1 MSTRLLVSLC
11 AATGALLLPTGAQA
25 RYVHRHL
32 VVASIARALPANSP
46 ETVVQD
52 DAVLLHGT
60 DAQITDALGK
70 IRALGIDRVRVTAGW
85 SVIAPQPDSAQRP
98 TFDDTDP
105 AAYPPGNWDNL
116 DRIVKM
122 ADAVGVKVMI
132 DIAFWAPRWATQSR
146 PDETIRLRTNIDPV
160 LYAHFA
166 TAVARRYSG
175 TWTPPAPPANQPPP
189 QPEPSPDGNFLTQL
203 FGGGKSSPPPPP
215 AAPVATTPPPV
226 ALPAVDIFTIW
237 NEPNHP
243 GFLAPQW
250 TTENGHLVPHS
261 ADIYRAMVR
270 AAYPAIKAVAPNARV
285 LIGATSSGGATQ
297 PGHSGV
303 TPMKF
308 LRRFACVDDRWRPI
322 TTGSCAGFT
331 TIPGDGWSHHPYS
344 LRTLPD
350 AIPHDPDKLPV
361 ANTASLLGALHRLVV
376 AGRLAPANQDLYMTE
391 YGYETSPPDPQAVFG
406 PGRQAQ
412 LLSWAEFIATR
423 SPRVRMWPQFQLIDR
438 PGDPAGPTMRAF
450 GDWQSGLYYADW
462 SPKPAAATYR
472 TPTFA
477 ACVDRGGR
485 RRVMVWG
492 RVREGQR
499 AAVTLDREV
508 LRAHSA
514 AVRPVAH
521 IATVPADR
529 ELLRFVSYVRGA
541 RYRLTWATAQGTL
554 AGPAVAPVDCGG
566 S

>member
-1 MSTRLLVSLC
+1 MSRRLLISLC
-11 AATGALLLPTGAQA
+11 AATGALLLPAGAQA
-25 RYVHRHL
+25 RYLHRHL
-32 VVASIARALPANSP
+32 AVASIARALPAASP

-60 DAQITDALGK
+60 DAQIADALGK
-70 IRALGIDRVRVTAGW
+70 IRAVGVGRVRVTAGW

-98 TFDDTDP
+98 AFDDTDP

-116 DRIVKM
+116 DRIVRM
-122 ADAVGVKVMI
+122 ADAAGIRVMI

-175 TWTPPAPPANQPPP
+175 TWTPPAPPVGQPPP
-189 QPEPSPDGNFLTQL
+189 QPEPSPDGNFLTKL
-203 FGGGKSSPPPPP
+203 LGGGKADPPPPPP
-215 AAPVATTPPPV
+215 AAPATTAPPI

-243 GFLAPQW
+243 GFLQPQW
-250 TTENGHLVPHS
+250 TTEDGRLVPHA

-270 AAYPAIKAVAPNARV
+270 AAYPAIKAAAPGARV
-285 LIGATSSGGATQ
+285 LIGATSSMGATE
-297 PGHSGV
+297 PGRSGV

-322 TTGSCAGFT
+322 ATGSCSGFT

-361 ANTASLLGALHRLVV
+361 ASTARLLAALHRLVR
-376 AGRLAPANQDLYMTE
+376 AGRLAPANADLYMTE

-412 LLSWAEFIATR
+412 LLSWAEFIGTR
-423 SPRVRMWPQFQLIDR
+423 DPRVRMWPQFLLIDR
-438 PGDPAGPTMRAF
+438 PGDRAGPRMRPF

-462 SPKPAAATYR
+462 SPKPAAASYR

-477 ACVDRGGR
+477 ACVARHGH

-492 RVREGQR
+492 RVRDGQA
-499 AAVTLDREV
+499 AAVTLDREIKGAHTAA
-508 LRAHSA
+508 RA
-514 AVRPVAH
+514 VAH
-521 IATVPADR
+521 VAQVPAGR
-529 ELLRFVSYVRGA
+529 EVLRFVPYVRGA
-541 RYRLTWATAQGTL
+541 RYRLTWEGPAGTL
-554 AGPAVAPVDCGG
+554 AGPAVAPVDCTG